1 MISESVKSNTV
12 STDQALSTAVQS
24 ETILHLSDVACA
36 TLKNQEFIDSIIPLI
51 SEKVMLLIKPK
62 IAKIVDECMQPHL
75 ETIQHNKDALILQEI
90 QNKEQKDQ
98 ISSMKSKINNLEK
111 RLEEQ
116 KQYSRRRLTNVKV
129 PTNGNNVKV
138 PTNGNN
144 VKVPT
149 NGHNVKV
156 PTNGNN
162 VKVPT
167 NGHNVKVPT
176 NGNNVKVPTNGNN
189 VKVPTNGN
197 NVKVPTNG
205 NNVVKTPIDA
215 DSLVLGIC
223 KKQLGVELN
232 ITDIGKS
239 HPIGEICDDK
249 ISIIVRFLTYR
260 QRQMVFTKKKEL
272 KGHVD
277 KTFIS
282 ENLTRHRYDLL
293 KRLNTLRVDRKI
305 HSFLTHDGSVL
316 VKKLN
321 VHVH

>member
-1 MISESVKSNTV
+1 MT
-12 STDQALSTAVQS
+12 
-24 ETILHLSDVACA
+24 
-36 TLKNQEFIDSIIPLI
+36 
-51 SEKVMLLIKPK
+51 
-62 IAKIVDECMQPHL
+62 
-75 ETIQHNKDALILQEI
+75 
-90 QNKEQKDQ
+90 
-98 ISSMKSKINNLEK
+98 
-111 RLEEQ
+111 
-116 KQYSRRRLTNVKV
+116 
-129 PTNGNNVKV
+129 
-138 PTNGNN
+138 
-144 VKVPT
+144 
-149 NGHNVKV
+149 
-156 PTNGNN
+156 
-162 VKVPT
+162 
-167 NGHNVKVPT
+167 
-176 NGNNVKVPTNGNN
+176 N

-277 KTFIS
+277 KTFMS

-293 KRLNTLRVDRKI
+293 KRLNTLRVGRKI
-305 HSFLTHDGSVL
+305 HSFWTPDGSVL
-316 VKKLN
+316 VKETERSRPIVAKSRQEEG
-321 VHVH
+321 

>member
-1 MISESVKSNTV
+1 
-12 STDQALSTAVQS
+12 
-24 ETILHLSDVACA
+24 
-36 TLKNQEFIDSIIPLI
+36 
-51 SEKVMLLIKPK
+51 MLLIKPK
-62 IAKIVDECMQPHL
+62 IAKIVDECMQPHI
-75 ETIQHNKDALILQEI
+75 ETVQHNKDALILQEI

-116 KQYSRRRLTNVKV
+116 KQYSRRRLT
-129 PTNGNNVKV
+129 
-138 PTNGNN
+138 
-144 VKVPT
+144 
-149 NGHNVKV
+149 
-156 PTNGNN
+156 
-162 VKVPT
+162 
-167 NGHNVKVPT
+167 
-176 NGNNVKVPTNGNN
+176 NVKVPTNGNN

-277 KTFIS
+277 KTFMS

-293 KRLNTLRVDRKI
+293 KRLNTLRVGRKI
-305 HSFLTHDGSVL
+305 HSFWTPDGSVL
-316 VKKLN
+316 VKETERSRPIVAKSRQEEG
-321 VHVH
+321 

>member
-1 MISESVKSNTV
+1 LISESVKSNTV

-167 NGHNVKVPT
+167 NG
-176 NGNNVKVPTNGNN
+176 NN

-272 KGHVD
+272 KDHVD
-277 KTFIS
+277 KTFMS
-282 ENLTRHRYDLL
+282 EHLTRHRYDLL
-293 KRLNTLRVDRKI
+293 KRLNTLRVGRKI
-305 HSFLTHDGSVL
+305 HSFWTPDGSVL
-316 VKKLN
+316 VKETERSRPIVAKSRQEEG
-321 VHVH
+321 

>member
-1 MISESVKSNTV
+1 
-12 STDQALSTAVQS
+12 
-24 ETILHLSDVACA
+24 
-36 TLKNQEFIDSIIPLI
+36 
-51 SEKVMLLIKPK
+51 MLLIKSK

-75 ETIQHNKDALILQEI
+75 ETIQHNKDVLILQEI

-116 KQYSRRRLTNVKV
+116 EQYSRRRFTNVKV

-149 NGHNVKV
+149 NGNNVKV

-167 NGHNVKVPT
+167 NGNNVKVPTNGNNVKVPT

-205 NNVVKTPIDA
+205 NNVVKTPIDT

-223 KKQLGVELN
+223 
-232 ITDIGKS
+232 
-239 HPIGEICDDK
+239 
-249 ISIIVRFLTYR
+249 
-260 QRQMVFTKKKEL
+260 
-272 KGHVD
+272 
-277 KTFIS
+277 
-282 ENLTRHRYDLL
+282 
-293 KRLNTLRVDRKI
+293 
-305 HSFLTHDGSVL
+305 
-316 VKKLN
+316 
-321 VHVH
+321 